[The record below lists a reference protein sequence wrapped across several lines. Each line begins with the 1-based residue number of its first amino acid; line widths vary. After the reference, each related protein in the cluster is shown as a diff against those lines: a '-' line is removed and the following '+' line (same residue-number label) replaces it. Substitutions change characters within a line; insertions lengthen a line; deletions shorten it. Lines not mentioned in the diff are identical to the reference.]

1 MKIFQNDDIHE
12 QAEQKCSGKQEEYE
26 YRIFHIQAYRTQTT
40 RKQRWRKLLKETKIK
55 GISLSKEK
63 K

>member
-12 QAEQKCSGKQEEYE
+12 QAEQKCSGKQEQYK

-40 RKQRWRKLLKETKIK
+40 RKQR
-55 GISLSKEK
+55 
-63 K
+63 